1 MIKIIC
7 VGKLKEK
14 YLVDACLEY
23 TKRISKY
30 TKIEIIE
37 LKDSNIKEERDN
49 ILKYINKEF
58 IITLEIE
65 GNMLDSPTLARKI
78 DNIFL
83 TNPNI
88 TFIIGGSDG
97 LHDDIKNRAIFA
109 LSFARIHRSNLINN
123 GILPIVIDQKGYD
136 FFNEEDEYVLLNVKE
151 SVEKD
156 EPIIVQNVQT
166 KETLSTQLT
175 LAPREKVMILQG
187 GLLNAIKELGG
198 DF

>member
-37 LKDSNIKEERDN
+37 LKDSNIKDERDN

-65 GNMLDSPTLARKI
+65 GNMLDSPTLAHKI

-97 LHDDIKNRAIFA
+97 LHDDIKKISNYK
-109 LSFARIHRSNLINN
+109 LSFSNLTFPHQLFRVMLLEQIYRSFKILNN
-123 GILPIVIDQKGYD
+123 
-136 FFNEEDEYVLLNVKE
+136 
-151 SVEKD
+151 
-156 EPIIVQNVQT
+156 
-166 KETLSTQLT
+166 ETYH
-175 LAPREKVMILQG
+175 K
-187 GLLNAIKELGG
+187 
-198 DF
+198 